1 MNSYNKPIK
10 TVTLAYFSGTGGTK
24 AVADCFESQLTE
36 HKLQVNKINIAVDGS
51 DAATTAD
58 LLIILSPVYAFRLAS
73 IMENWTK
80 NLPDVKGIYAAIIS
94 VSGGGEISP
103 NTACRM
109 NCKRFLTRHG
119 YDVMYEKM
127 IMMPSNFTIQAEP
140 QMNFDLLHVLPQK
153 VDTIISDI
161 LVGNKLILKPKFQ
174 DRLFSI
180 LGKAEHF
187 GARFYG
193 LSIHASQSCNQC
205 GKCVRNCPRKN
216 IKMKN
221 GRPKFGFRCIW
232 CMKCIYSCP
241 CKALSPRILKFTVL
255 KNGFD
260 INQMIENG
268 SKTVDN
274 SERSY
279 SKEGLWQ
286 GANDYLQK

>member
-1 MNSYNKPIK
+1 MNSYGKPIK
-10 TVTLAYFSGTGGTK
+10 TVTLAYFSGTGGTQ
-24 AVADCFESQLTE
+24 AVADCFEKQLAE
-36 HKLQVNKINIAVDGS
+36 YKLQVNKINIAVNDS
-51 DAATTAD
+51 YAATTAD
-58 LLIILSPVYAFRLAS
+58 LLIILSPVYAFRLSS

-80 NLPDVKGIYAAIIS
+80 KLPEAKGIYAAIIS

-103 NTACRM
+103 NTACRI
-109 NCKRFLTRHG
+109 NCKRFLKRHG
-119 YDVMYEKM
+119 YDLIYEKM
-127 IMMPSNFTIQAEP
+127 IMMPSNFAIQAEK
-140 QMNFDLLHVLPQK
+140 QMNFDLLHALSQK

-161 LVGNKLILKPKFQ
+161 MSGNKLILEPKLQ

-187 GARFYG
+187 GARIFG
-193 LSIHASQSCNQC
+193 LSIHASKNCNQC
-205 GKCVRNCPRKN
+205 GKCIRNCPRKN

-255 KNGFD
+255 KSGFD

-268 SKTVDN
+268 GKIVDN
-274 SERSY
+274 SKRNY
-279 SKEGLWQ
+279 SKDGLWQ